1 VLINDFIKKVDEIF
15 GQVSQPS
22 YTVRFPSEDKIDK
35 ERVKPGTLIFAV
47 MNYAKFVDMKEA
59 MVKGSDASA
68 EFDEEPDPNSIEYS
82 DDEEE
87 ARAKKQR
94 RESKQTKEGQGKQRN
109 ERNERSERN
118 GRGGGRGGNG
128 NMQRGRD
135 RNNNINGEFTHSLR
149 TQQFIQQHPFT
160 QQKGTAANPHVMR
173 QGKQDGLLPLE
184 FAQMAQNS
192 QQNIPQSSFPTAT
205 ATATSTSVP
214 SQPSQPSSSKIQSET
229 HKSSQQIVFTSYHL
243 FLPFTFPFTAIIS
256 SFKFVHCCSAC
267 TSN

>member
-1 VLINDFIKKVDEIF
+1 
-15 GQVSQPS
+15 
-22 YTVRFPSEDKIDK
+22 
-35 ERVKPGTLIFAV
+35 
-47 MNYAKFVDMKEA
+47 
-59 MVKGSDASA
+59 
-68 EFDEEPDPNSIEYS
+68 
-82 DDEEE
+82 
-87 ARAKKQR
+87 
-94 RESKQTKEGQGKQRN
+94 
-109 ERNERSERN
+109 
-118 GRGGGRGGNG
+118 
-128 NMQRGRD
+128 MQRGRD

-192 QQNIPQSSFPTAT
+192 QQNIPQSSFPTSTST
-205 ATATSTSVP
+205 ATSVP